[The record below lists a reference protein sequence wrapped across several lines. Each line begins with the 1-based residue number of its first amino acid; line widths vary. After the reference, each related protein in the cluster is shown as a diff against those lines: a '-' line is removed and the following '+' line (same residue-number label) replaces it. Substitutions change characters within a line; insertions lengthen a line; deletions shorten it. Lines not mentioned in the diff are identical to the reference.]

1 MLTYVSNCSRVEKVS
16 LKVIAREVG
25 VSIATVSLV
34 LNGKNKNGRVSKEM
48 SVKIL
53 DKAAELNYIPN
64 SLAKGLKMGH
74 SKSIGLIVAD
84 ISNVFFGT
92 LALHIQNY
100 AEKEGYTVVIG
111 NTNEEP
117 DEMQKMITFLN
128 SRQVDGLIITPAEG
142 GESLIAELI
151 GDKIPLVLVDRS
163 FPELDVASVLINNF
177 QICYRSTQQL
187 LDRGSRNVAFISYKQ
202 NQFHT
207 NERKRGFVEAAQE
220 KGIYKA
226 ENIREVRYHHLNEDV
241 DKVITQLLRKKE
253 KIDAIF
259 FATNSISVAGVRS
272 LFKHGL
278 VAQKDIQVMCF
289 DESEGIVLFPFRIPY
304 IKQPIEEMAKKALK
318 LLIDQIEKKGT
329 TLNQLFIE
337 AELIF

>member
-1 MLTYVSNCSRVEKVS
+1 MLKKVS
-16 LKVIAREVG
+16 LKTIATEIG
-25 VSIATVSLV
+25 VSSATVSLV
-34 LNGKNKNGRVSKEM
+34 LNGKNQHGRVSKEM
-48 SVKIL
+48 SQRIL
-53 DKAAELNYIPN
+53 DKADELNYIPN

-92 LALHIQNY
+92 LVLHMQNY

-111 NTNEEP
+111 NTNE
-117 DEMQKMITFLN
+117 DLKEMYKMITFLN

-163 FPELDVASVLINNF
+163 FPELEVVSVLINNF
-177 QICYRSTQQL
+177 EICYRSTQQL
-187 LDRGSRNVAFISYKQ
+187 LDKGCRNVVFISYKQ

-207 NERKRGFVEAAQE
+207 NERKRGFVKATQE
-220 KGIYKA
+220 TGIYKA
-226 ENIREVRYHHLNEDV
+226 ENIKEVRYQHLNRDV
-241 DKVITQLLRKKE
+241 DKVITQLLKRKE
-253 KIDAIF
+253 KVDAIF

-272 LFKHGL
+272 LFNHGL

-318 LLIDQIEKKGT
+318 LLIDQIEKRET
-329 TLNQLFIE
+329 TMNQLFID